1 MAAPAPRSWAQLH
14 ADMLR
19 EILRRVPCAID
30 RLHMSVACISWR
42 VVLAAEAMD
51 APPRI
56 PSLFLLPADAT
67 GVYCYLSGCRD
78 HRKFPGPRHF
88 GSYDGSWFF
97 LAYGQTRGHRLLNI
111 RTGESRAVPNVLGV
125 RDGVADR
132 FHNMVILA
140 ATLSLP
146 PDDLDCIAAGIVA
159 YQPNAGAPRR
169 RHFAFWQLG
178 DRAAFCYVEPHPNAP
193 VGPGMEPEDVVYHGG
208 SFHFLTQGEHILECA
223 PVLDDIGFVL
233 EVTVDL
239 IRFQNAGHSYAEFV
253 RARYLVASREEL
265 LMVVRFAPNPQAPTS
280 SFKVFRKLQQQMPG
294 DGKKEADEYH
304 WNWSELDTLGG
315 RMLFVGRGCSRSYE
329 VDQYV
334 GFKDGV
340 YFLDDGCFY
349 DDEIMF
355 RGVNDRRYSC
365 SDIGKWSEGPPP
377 HVERFFPEQGPS
389 CNSPPAWLLP

>member
-1 MAAPAPRSWAQLH
+1 MAAPRPWANLH

-19 EILRRVPCAID
+19 EIFLRVPCAID
-30 RLHMSVACISWR
+30 RVHMAAACNSWLA
-42 VVLAAEAMD
+42 VLAAEAME

-56 PSLFLLPADAT
+56 PSLFLPPADVT

-88 GSYDGSWFF
+88 GSYDGAWFF

-111 RTGESRAVPNVLGV
+111 RTGESHAVPNVLG
-125 RDGVADR
+125 DGFADQ

-146 PDDLDCIAAGIVA
+146 PDDLECVAAGIVA
-159 YQPNAGAPRR
+159 YQPNTDALRR

-178 DRAAFCYVEPHPNAP
+178 NEAALCYVEPHPNAP
-193 VGPGMEPEDVVYHGG
+193 IGPGLEPEDVVYHRG

-223 PVLDDIGFVL
+223 PVLDDDGTIL
-233 EVTVDL
+233 EVVVEA
-239 IRFQNAGHSYAEFV
+239 IRFQNGGRCYAEFV

-265 LMVVRFAPNPQAPTS
+265 LMVVRFAPNPHAPTS
-280 SFKVFRKLQQQMPG
+280 SFKVFRMLQQPMPDHG
-294 DGKKEADEYH
+294 MEEADGHH
-304 WNWSELDTLGG
+304 WYWSELDTLGG

-329 VDQYV
+329 VGQYL

-349 DDEIMF
+349 DDEMMF
-355 RGVNDRRYSC
+355 RGVNERRYPC

-377 HVERFFPEQGPS
+377 HVDRFFPEQGPS
-389 CNSPPAWLLP
+389 CNTPPAWLLP